1 MFSLWLFFFFSD
13 CHTRFMPPV
22 WPQRETEISS
32 WFHFVRLIF
41 LSLWPWQPVTVRR
54 LCVHRHRTQ
63 THILCVLVTCAQK
76 MSLSTSRETDRG
88 GAVGLL
94 GGGVREGEDVK
105 CWLVVL
111 WKAWS
116 CVFKLSTENG
126 QGLTSIAVKCW
137 TADSMFEVKRAVLV
151 KLRWRL
157 EDKWSG
163 KTKKEKKFS
172 LDFMSDLLQLI
183 LLPLEDWDVFFHSY
197 TCFKGFLSILLH
209 LSRLI
214 GRLRDGRWC
223 GR

>member
-1 MFSLWLFFFFSD
+1 
-13 CHTRFMPPV
+13 MPPI

-54 LCVHRHRTQ
+54 LCVHRRRTQ

-94 GGGVREGEDVK
+94 GGVREREDVK

-116 CVFKLSTENG
+116 CVFKLSAENG

-163 KTKKEKKFS
+163 KNKEREEILSGLYVWPLTIDPFATRRLGCIFS
-172 LDFMSDLLQLI
+172 QLHMFQG
-183 LLPLEDWDVFFHSY
+183 V
-197 TCFKGFLSILLH
+197 LSILLH